1 MVKVSVIIPVFNEEK
16 YIGQC
21 LDSVINQ
28 TLTDIEI
35 ICVDD
40 GSDDNSLSILYDYQ
54 KKDNRIKVISQ
65 ENRGLSTTRNVALK
79 QVTGDYVAFVDADD
93 YLNPTTLDE
102 LYKVSVIYDVDF
114 TISKLLNFDNKTGNI
129 KTTPYYEMEYLKR
142 LVGTRIFN
150 FEDVK
155 DKIFEMCVT
164 APGKLFKKEFIM
176 QFKFEDGL
184 LFEDNLFF
192 IKCMLSA
199 DRVYFYDSYVYNR
212 RLHDSSITSSYF
224 SKFSDVLIIYDKIE
238 QELKKFGVYDEL
250 KVQMFNRKCRTTFM
264 RFTQVEDKDDFFRAI
279 KSDFISKRDTSILEK
294 CSQRSRCIYES
305 ALDSD
310 TPDEF
315 ELKVKL
321 YDMNI
326 RNGKLDLK
334 NNRLEIENQRLK
346 IENENLLKNQ
356 KELLD
361 SNSWKITEPLRNFKK
376 FLK

>member
-1 MVKVSVIIPVFNEEK
+1 
-16 YIGQC
+16 
-21 LDSVINQ
+21 
-28 TLTDIEI
+28 
-35 ICVDD
+35 
-40 GSDDNSLSILYDYQ
+40 
-54 KKDNRIKVISQ
+54 
-65 ENRGLSTTRNVALK
+65 
-79 QVTGDYVAFVDADD
+79 
-93 YLNPTTLDE
+93 
-102 LYKVSVIYDVDF
+102 
-114 TISKLLNFDNKTGNI
+114 
-129 KTTPYYEMEYLKR
+129 
-142 LVGTRIFN
+142 
-150 FEDVK
+150 
-155 DKIFEMCVT
+155 
-164 APGKLFKKEFIM
+164 
-176 QFKFEDGL
+176 
-184 LFEDNLFF
+184 
-192 IKCMLSA
+192 
-199 DRVYFYDSYVYNR
+199 
-212 RLHDSSITSSYF
+212 
-224 SKFSDVLIIYDKIE
+224 
-238 QELKKFGVYDEL
+238 
-250 KVQMFNRKCRTTFM
+250 M